1 MGVKL
6 GCDGKEVFKED
17 MRDENGNRRLET
29 INIKEM
35 YELLIILLAVLKNLD
50 VTDWKIKTKK

>member
-1 MGVKL
+1 
-6 GCDGKEVFKED
+6 